1 MAMKL
6 YVGNLAY
13 GTTEESLETKFSEFG
28 ALDSVNLIIDR
39 ETGRSKGFAFIEM
52 TNDEEANAAIQALD
66 GSELE
71 GRNIRVSEA
80 KPQERRSGGGG
91 GRGFGGG
98 GGGNRGFGGG
108 GGGGRGHRF

>member
-6 YVGNLAY
+6 YVGNLSY
-13 GTTEESLETKFSEFG
+13 GTTEEGLSTKFSEFG

-52 TNDEEANAAIQALD
+52 ANDEEAKAAIQALD

-80 KPQERRSGGGG
+80 KPQERRSGG
-91 GRGFGGG
+91 
-98 GGGNRGFGGG
+98 NRGFGGG
-108 GGGGRGHRF
+108 GGGGRGFGGGNRF

>member
-6 YVGNLAY
+6 YVGNLSY
-13 GTTEESLETKFSEFG
+13 TTTEEGLNTKFSEFG

-39 ETGRSKGFAFIEM
+39 ETGRSKGFAFVEM
-52 TNDEEANAAIQALD
+52 ANDEEAKSAIQALD
-66 GSELE
+66 GSEFE

-80 KPQERRSGGGG
+80 KPQERRSGGGNRGFGGG

-98 GGGNRGFGGG
+98 GGG
-108 GGGGRGHRF
+108 HRF

>member
-6 YVGNLAY
+6 YVGNLSY
-13 GTTEESLETKFSEFG
+13 TTTEEGLNAKFSEFG

-39 ETGRSKGFAFIEM
+39 ETGRSKGFAFVEM
-52 TNDEEANAAIQALD
+52 ANDEEAKSAIQALD
-66 GSELE
+66 GTEFD

-80 KPQERRSGGGG
+80 KPQERRSGGNRGFGGGG

-98 GGGNRGFGGG
+98 G
-108 GGGGRGHRF
+108 HRF